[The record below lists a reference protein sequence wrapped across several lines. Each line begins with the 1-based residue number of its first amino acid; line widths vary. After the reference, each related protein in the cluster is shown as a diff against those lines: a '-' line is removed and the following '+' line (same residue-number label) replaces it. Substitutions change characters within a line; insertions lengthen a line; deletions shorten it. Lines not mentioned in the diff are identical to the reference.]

1 MVLYI
6 QRGPGPQILK
16 HTVMKRV
23 IRILAAIALMGISAQ
38 MMSAQ
43 ESSQGHKSYIYCTVE
58 FSHTNKKVDMTV
70 DYGQYDR
77 YLLSDGLVVTDSEG
91 KPRTFNSSIAGLNW
105 LGMHGWELIPYAT
118 VIDGDSRSTY
128 YMRLDV
134 TGLSY
139 DEINRMLAIFSNKEY
154 DLGEAEVKK
163 AQQEDGRF

>member
-1 MVLYI
+1 
-6 QRGPGPQILK
+6 
-16 HTVMKRV
+16 MKRA
-23 IRILAAIALMGISAQ
+23 IRILAAIALLGMSAQ

-43 ESSQGHKSYIYCTVE
+43 ESGQKHKSYIYCTVE

-70 DYGQYDR
+70 DYGQYNR
-77 YLLSDGLVVTDSEG
+77 FLLSDGLVVTDADG

-118 VIDGDSRSTY
+118 VTDGDSRSTY

-154 DLGEAEVKK
+154 DLGEADVKK